1 MKSRRRC
8 RKCHNQ
14 VESRRPAW
22 AKYCIACGSRRS
34 RDWKRENPERAKL
47 HGSDQATR
55 DRRERT
61 QWNAYIRTWRKRHY
75 ARYRAQNTRHVRE
88 HRTRN
93 KRTRA
98 VPLTAKSILIVSG
111 LLLLVL
117 AAQGC
122 EFIPRPTVSVESL
135 DHFDSLLVRLTATFA
150 LGAACLRLVLQ
161 ELARLYSEVRRRRN
175 SSRLARGRIAKEP

>member
-1 MKSRRRC
+1 MKSKRRC
-8 RKCHNQ
+8 RKCNNQ

-22 AKYCIACGSRRS
+22 AKYCMACGSRRS
-34 RDWKRENPERAKL
+34 RDWKRENPGRAKL

-75 ARYRAQNTRHVRE
+75 AQYRAQNKRHVRDC
-88 HRTRN
+88 RTRK

-98 VPLTAKSILIVSG
+98 IPLTAKSILIVSG

-122 EFIPRPTVSVESL
+122 ESIPTLGVSEDSL
-135 DHFDSLLVRLTATFA
+135 DHFDWSLVRLTATIT
-150 LGAACLRLVLQ
+150 LSLACLRVVFHD
-161 ELARLYSEVRRRRN
+161 LARLYSEVRRRQTASDPDPPADDR
-175 SSRLARGRIAKEP
+175 RR